1 MFTKILL
8 VAEERIQLED
18 GLIENIRKNEVQNS
32 WKKTDKRVRTH
43 RILRKDQHIE
53 IPESEGREERTEAIF
68 NKIMAA
74 FFQN

>member
-1 MFTKILL
+1 MKCKI
-8 VAEERIQLED
+8 V
-18 GLIENIRKNEVQNS
+18 G
-32 WKKTDKRVRTH
+32 KKTDKRVRTH